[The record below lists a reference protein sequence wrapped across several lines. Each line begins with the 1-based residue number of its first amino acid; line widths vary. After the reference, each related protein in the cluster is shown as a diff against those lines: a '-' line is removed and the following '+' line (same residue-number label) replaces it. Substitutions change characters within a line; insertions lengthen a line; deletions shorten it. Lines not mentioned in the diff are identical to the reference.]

1 MRLWI
6 ALAALGLALAVVP
19 TASAGPAGTLDPAYG
34 GEVSIPGVRLE
45 PVAITAH
52 GGSAYAL
59 ARRRTDLDHDA
70 VLAKLTP
77 AGALDPSFG
86 GGDGIADLPDDFL
99 ALDVPPAYE
108 PYGGTRGRPVLL
120 TGDGIVVA
128 GVDASGRAAVVKLHA
143 RPGPA

>member
-45 PVAITAH
+45 PVAITAP
-52 GGSAYAL
+52 GGSAYAH

-70 VLAKLTP
+70 LLARLTP
-77 AGALDPSFG
+77 TGALDASFG

-108 PYGGTRGRPVLL
+108 PYAGTRGRPILL
-120 TGDGIVVA
+120 T
-128 GVDASGRAAVVKLHA
+128 AA
-143 RPGPA
+143 